1 MFHFKNSEIVDL
13 FQWNTNVVLVFDSI
27 YINEEVHF
35 SNDRTTSWSRVIN
48 ENGEVTIPDFL
59 LQEPLPIEVYL
70 FIIDE
75 NSRYTKKRQILR
87 VVGRPKPENYVISE
101 EEEKIWNTKLD
112 IYQGEEKAGNILVV
126 DQQGNITT
134 SSLLDKIKKSDDNGE
149 ILVDGTAIEIY
160 KLPIASKDLLGGIR
174 VGEGLLIDSET
185 GILSVANSGDVTW
198 DSILN
203 KPNFSD
209 VATSGNYDDLSNRPT
224 IPASLSELE
233 NDTDFVSDPN
243 YIHTDNNYSA
253 ADKEKLDGV
262 QAGAQVNVNS
272 DWLETDSN
280 SDAFILNKPTKLSDF
295 SNDTEFISNTVENLI
310 NYYTKTEI
318 NDIVG
323 TMSKLKI
330 EIVTELPEPTEASS
344 TTIYLKPKEKSWLDN
359 SYDEFLYISS
369 SQSFEKIGDTTIDLT
384 NYLQKDGDG
393 SDVIVNFAASEEE
406 SLPSSGQ
413 TLTNII
419 GSLIGHLGALSD
431 VAFSGSYDDLSNTPF
446 IDSIDDGEGNVT
458 LFLNKELNP
467 INARNN

>member
-48 ENGEVTIPDFL
+48 ENGEVAIPDFL

-112 IYQGEEKAGNILVV
+112 IYQGEEKAGNILAV

-160 KLPIASKDLLGGIR
+160 KLPIASEDLLGGIR
-174 VGEGLLIDSET
+174 VGEGLLIDPET
-185 GILSVANSGDVTW
+185 GILSVANSGDVAW

-209 VATSGNYDDLSNRPT
+209 VATSGDYDDLLNKPT

-262 QAGAQVNVNS
+262 QEGAQVNVNS

-330 EIVTELPEPTEASS
+330 EIVTELPEPAEASS
-344 TTIYLKPKEKSWLDN
+344 TTIYLKLKEKSWLDN
-359 SYDEFLYISS
+359 SYDEFLYMSS

-393 SDVIVNFAASEEE
+393 SNVIVNFSASEEG

-413 TLTNII
+413 TLANII
-419 GSLIGHLGALSD
+419 GSLIGHLGALND

-467 INARNN
+467 INA

>member
-48 ENGEVTIPDFL
+48 ENGEVAIPDFL

-87 VVGRPKPENYVISE
+87 VVGRPKPEDYVISE

-160 KLPIASKDLLGGIR
+160 KLPIASEDLLGGIR
-174 VGEGLLIDSET
+174 VGEGLLIDPKT

-209 VATSGNYDDLSNRPT
+209 VATSGDYDDLLNKPT

-253 ADKEKLDGV
+253 ADKEKLDGI
-262 QAGAQVNVNS
+262 QEGAQANVNS

-295 SNDTEFISNTVENLI
+295 SNDTKFISNTVENLI

-330 EIVTELPEPTEASS
+330 EIVTELPEPAEASS
-344 TTIYLKPKEKSWLDN
+344 TTIYLKLKEKSWLDN

-393 SDVIVNFAASEEE
+393 SSVIVNFSASEED

-413 TLTNII
+413 TLANII
-419 GSLIGHLGALSD
+419 GSLIGYLDALSD

-446 IDSIDDGEGNVT
+446 INSFDDGEGNVT
-458 LFLNKELNP
+458 LFLDKELIP
-467 INARNN
+467 INA